1 MKQITLPFPFIW
13 LTIRVE
19 LAPVARRRASSAAP
33 SPPVDVLKSS
43 LKQSVSAHLL
53 QDIGLDDSRRD

>member
-1 MKQITLPFPFIW
+1 MKQITLPFPFVW

-19 LAPVARRRASSAAP
+19 SAPVARRRASAAV
-33 SPPVDVLKSS
+33 PPPPADVLKSS
-43 LKQSVSAHLL
+43 LKQSVSAYLL